1 MTGRTGDMTGRTA
14 ERSTGLI
21 ARIGVD
27 LGALRLDAELTVA
40 PGRTLAVLGP
50 NGAGKTTLLRALAGL
65 VPLRRGRI
73 TLDGAVLDDPAAGRY
88 VAPERRGAGYVFQDY
103 LLFPHLS
110 AVDNVAFGPRVRHRT
125 RRGPARAAALEWL
138 ARLGLAEVAHL
149 RPAALSGGQAQRVA
163 LARALAPG
171 PGMLLLDEPL
181 SALDAGTRLEVRA
194 EIRALLPTLGVPV
207 VMVTHDPVDALTLA
221 DEVAVLEGGRVVQR
235 GEPTEVI
242 TRPRTPYV
250 ARLAGLNLY
259 PGTAANSAVV
269 LDLAADGGS
278 FAAGTGNGGDSTGT
292 GGDGTGT
299 GQDGDGTGQDGDGD
313 GTGAG
318 ALMTAPAGGTL
329 RVAPGVPSGAVLV
342 ALRPAEVGVH
352 LEEPPPEAGVNV
364 LTGPVTSVEAL
375 GDQVRV
381 LVAST
386 PAVRAEIPA
395 ARLGL
400 LRLVRGTP
408 VWLTVHEDALDIYP
422 RDSATM

>member
-1 MTGRTGDMTGRTA
+1 MT
-14 ERSTGLI
+14 EKSTGLD

-27 LGALRLDAELTVA
+27 LGTLRLDAALAVA

-65 VPLRRGRI
+65 VPLRHGQI
-73 TLDGAVLDDPAAGRY
+73 TLDGTVLDEPASGRY
-88 VAPERRGAGYVFQDY
+88 VPPERRDAGYVFQDY

-138 ARLGLAEVAHL
+138 ARLGLAEFAHL
-149 RPAALSGGQAQRVA
+149 RPAELSGGQAQRVA

-194 EIRALLPTLGVPV
+194 EIRALLPTLDVPV

-259 PGTAANSAVV
+259 PGTAAN
-269 LDLAADGGS
+269 
-278 FAAGTGNGGDSTGT
+278 GTVTLGPTAGGDPRTA
-292 GGDGTGT
+292 
-299 GQDGDGTGQDGDGD
+299 
-313 GTGAG
+313 GAG
-318 ALMTAPAGGTL
+318 GGGGLPGTPVHGAL
-329 RVAPGVPSGAVLV
+329 RVAPNAPPGAVLV

-352 LEEPPPEAGVNV
+352 LREPPPETRVNV
-364 LTGPVTSVEAL
+364 LTGPVASVEAL

-408 VWLTVHEDALDIYP
+408 VWLTVHEDALDVYP
-422 RDSATM
+422 SNGAAM